1 MRGLSCQEA
10 PLTTLYITAYQS
22 LAADARGNVVQAG
35 LEPALMQFTV
45 TFTTAAAGSTQI
57 STLSGTTSVGG
68 VTRALYLRMTSTGNI
83 VYKFATVS
91 TLSGTTTNGAYLTAG
106 AVEFVGVDR
115 DGLWISALGIA

>member
-10 PLTTLYITAYQS
+10 PLTTLYITAYES
-22 LAADARGNVVQAG
+22 LAQDARGRTVQAG
-35 LEPALMQFTV
+35 LEPALMPFTV

-57 STLSGTTSVGG
+57 STISGTVSVGG
-68 VTRALYLRMTSTGNI
+68 ITRALYLRMTSTGNF

-91 TLSGTTTNGAYLTAG
+91 TTSATTTNGAYLTAG
-106 AVEFVGVDR
+106 AVEFVGVGR